1 MKFIFHFI
9 KMYLFILMSVMENF
23 HANQQFFFLYILE
36 VRVVLQILCVH
47 LLTMHLYSFACMLYC
62 TCTTYTGIV
71 HVFQVS
77 YHINDYALKY
87 LSSIIQYDKLK

>member
-62 TCTTYTGIV
+62 TCTTYIV
-71 HVFQVS
+71 HLFQVS